1 MLAKTGFA
9 DTEGAAHKFFGDVR
23 RARQSCAYVGEDNR
37 QAGEMTLARRDV
49 AIPEESAAALRRLS
63 EGELRRLEQ
72 LARLRVIGLHAVD
85 WRDLL
90 QEAIARLLD
99 GSRRWPRDVS
109 LVVFLRETMRSI
121 ASDHWRRLEE
131 PVVMSEAEL
140 GVHQETGEGALD
152 NAIDPGGL
160 TGASGLGGRDACPY
174 RRGVQGRRGRAE
186 GDGRYGHWEVTEGN
200 PGGGQHEQNT
210 ICEHPAP
217 DSAGPGARVSRRGV
231 LK

>member
-1 MLAKTGFA
+1 
-9 DTEGAAHKFFGDVR
+9 
-23 RARQSCAYVGEDNR
+23 
-37 QAGEMTLARRDV
+37 MTLARRDV

-90 QEAIARLLD
+90 HEAIARLLD

-152 NAIDPGGL
+152 NAIDPV
-160 TGASGLGGRDACPY
+160 ASPERRVSAAETLARIEEAFKGDENALKVMAGMAIGKSPKEIQEEAGMNKTRYASTQRRI
-174 RRGVQGRRGRAE
+174 RRGLARE
-186 GDGRYGHWEVTEGN
+186 FPDGG
-200 PGGGQHEQNT
+200 
-210 ICEHPAP
+210 C
-217 DSAGPGARVSRRGV
+217 
-231 LK
+231 